1 MLPPPRQALLRR
13 IQRLNVHTWFGVHRR
28 LDWPR
33 PKSQSLT
40 LSPSVHL
47 RPSRSPS
54 AACSSNPSPWALRG
68 FTCFILTT
76 GCTST
81 RAKRFRGSKEARRE
95 PPRDRSETLL
105 KAAGKEV
112 AFWQHF
118 CHRLPGEPKKLGLRS
133 VCLNT
138 FAVRDVDM
146 TFWTWVFSHTPSY
159 LRRGFRAPTEKFL
172 HPDSPPFPPGP
183 RASRKDR
190 PFMLCQPM
198 PPGSLSKIR

>member
-1 MLPPPRQALLRR
+1 MNPPPRQALLRR

-112 AFWQHF
+112 A
-118 CHRLPGEPKKLGLRS
+118 PEKKSLFIG
-133 VCLNT
+133 NT
-138 FAVRDVDM
+138 FV
-146 TFWTWVFSHTPSY
+146 TVFQ
-159 LRRGFRAPTEKFL
+159 E
-172 HPDSPPFPPGP
+172 SP
-183 RASRKDR
+183 K
-190 PFMLCQPM
+190 
-198 PPGSLSKIR
+198 SLVSEAYALIRLLSETLT